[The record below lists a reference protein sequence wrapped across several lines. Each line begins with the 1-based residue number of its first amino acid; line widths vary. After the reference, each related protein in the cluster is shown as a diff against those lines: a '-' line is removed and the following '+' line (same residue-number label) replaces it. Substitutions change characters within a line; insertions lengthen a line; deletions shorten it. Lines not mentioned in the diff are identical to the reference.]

1 MEKFIKR
8 LLPKGLLGRTLTILM
23 TPLIVV
29 QLVSAVVFYNN
40 HWDAISRRLAYGIAG
55 DVRAI
60 MDLMQDFPEPA
71 QRSLIMGIA
80 NSRMDLLVS
89 FHENGALP
97 RPLPPQILTGRD
109 LILYQAMAEKIQRPF
124 TVNTHAERRYGVIRV
139 QLADSV
145 MEIYFP
151 KKRLYSFTTWLF
163 LAWMGGTSILLM
175 AIATLFMRNQV
186 RSVLRLAAAADRF
199 GKGLETPDFKPEGA
213 SEVRQAALAFNL
225 MRHRIAR
232 QIQQRT
238 SMLAGV
244 SHDLRTPLT
253 RMKLQLAMMDGTE
266 GVEDLNLDIAEME
279 RMIEG
284 YLAFAR
290 GEGSETPLAGDIA
303 ALTVEVAAGFQ
314 RQGHAVTIHE
324 TPPVPLI
331 FRPNVMRRA
340 IGNLIGNAVR
350 YGTNVSVAVTTGGAF
365 VEVIIDDDGP
375 GIAESLREEV
385 FKPFRR
391 LEESRNQETGG
402 VGLGLSIAQDVVRGH
417 GGNIALGDSPMG
429 GLRVVVRLPL

>member
-1 MEKFIKR
+1 
-8 LLPKGLLGRTLTILM
+8 M
-23 TPLIVV
+23 TPLVVV

-40 HWDAISRRLAYGIAG
+40 HWDAISRKLAYGIAG
-55 DVRAI
+55 DVRAVI
-60 MDLMQDFPEPA
+60 DLLQDFPEPA

-80 NSRMDLLVS
+80 NSRMELLIS
-89 FHENGALP
+89 FHENGTLP
-97 RPLPPQILTGRD
+97 KPLPDQKLTGRD
-109 LILYQAMAEKIQRPF
+109 LILYQAMTEKIQRPF
-124 TVNTHAERRYGVIRV
+124 TVNTHSERRYGIIRV
-139 QLADSV
+139 QLNDSV
-145 MEIYFP
+145 LEVYFP

-163 LAWMGGTSILLM
+163 LAWMGGTSVLLM
-175 AIATLFMRNQV
+175 GIATLFMRNQV

-225 MRHRIAR
+225 MRHRIVR

-253 RMKLQLAMMDGTE
+253 RMKLQLAMMDDVE
-266 GVEDLNLDIAEME
+266 GVEDLKLDIVEME
-279 RMIEG
+279 QMIEG

-290 GEGSETPLAGDIA
+290 GEGSEKPESGDIA
-303 ALTVEVAAGFQ
+303 AMVAEVSTGFQ
-314 RQGHAVTIHE
+314 RQGKAVMFADSQPI
-324 TPPVPLI
+324 PLI

-340 IGNLIGNAVR
+340 LSNLIGNATR
-350 YGTNVSVAVTTGGAF
+350 YGTNVTVSVATIGSQ
-365 VEVIIDDDGP
+365 VEITIDDDGP
-375 GIAESLREEV
+375 GIPEPLREEV

-417 GGNIALGDSPMG
+417 GGDIILGDAPMG